1 MPNDKFQAPV
11 HVGGIETTTSLQH
24 DHWYRSIRY
33 VPRERSLIDKVRE
46 HPATFFF
53 CLGAMCAGI
62 VLSVV
67 IPLCGGR

>member
-1 MPNDKFQAPV
+1 MNDIPAND
-11 HVGGIETTTSLQH
+11 HGLTTEMQQSRWAHSL
-24 DHWYRSIRY
+24 RY

-67 IPLCGGR
+67 IPACGGQW